1 MWRARRS
8 QRDLFDETPQ
18 VAELRPDLRN
28 KLALLL
34 QALLAEA
41 RPEFLTGRA
50 DVAVALVVIGEV
62 ISGEGAVGAL
72 GFVEHRNV
80 RLDSALM
87 HQPSEVLGR
96 TVGRVGR
103 QPLRP

>member
-34 QALLAEA
+34 QVLLAEA
-41 RPEFLTGRA
+41 AGVQQHRTESVERNG
-50 DVAVALVVIGEV
+50 GEA
-62 ISGEGAVGAL
+62 SDDQD
-72 GFVEHRNV
+72 H
-80 RLDSALM
+80 S
-87 HQPSEVLGR
+87 
-96 TVGRVGR
+96 
-103 QPLRP
+103 

>member
-18 VAELRPDLRN
+18 VAELQPDLRK

-41 RPEFLTGRA
+41 AGVQAHRTESVDRN
-50 DVAVALVVIGEV
+50 GEEA
-62 ISGEGAVGAL
+62 GDDQDHA
-72 GFVEHRNV
+72 
-80 RLDSALM
+80 
-87 HQPSEVLGR
+87 
-96 TVGRVGR
+96 
-103 QPLRP
+103 